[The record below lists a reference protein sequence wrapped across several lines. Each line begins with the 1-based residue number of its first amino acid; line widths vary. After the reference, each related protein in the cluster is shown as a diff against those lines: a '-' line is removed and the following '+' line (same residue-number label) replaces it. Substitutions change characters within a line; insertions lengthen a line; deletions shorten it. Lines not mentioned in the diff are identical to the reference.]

1 MLLPLCQHPKTFCD
15 LKLIF
20 RSYFTIFIQLK
31 NQFAEVFEG
40 SLPIFLGKKSVT
52 IKYKFH
58 HMVISNFKPFKGQHC
73 ETTATGSLLLQ
84 MGINLSEP
92 MLFGIGEGL
101 SYIFWNMKIMD
112 FPFIGGRVKPDVL
125 TENICRNLNL
135 KLVVQE
141 TSSVKKAWE
150 NVKSLLDAEKAVGL
164 KLDSFYLDYFT
175 NKFHFAGHYVA
186 MYGYDEQW
194 AYLIDTAQQGSNVK
208 ASLKNL
214 AQARNEKGPMS
225 SRNRSYVINNE
236 TQNPE
241 LNEVVKTAIRNN
253 TEAYLNPPIKNIS
266 YKGIAKTATEIQKWF
281 KTSKDVTADFQT
293 TALLM
298 ERAGTGGSIF
308 RNLYRDFLKES
319 YELLQLDGLKEAY
332 SDFAE
337 IAKLWKQV
345 SDLFYEA
352 GSTHDQDPIN
362 RASEVLL
369 ELAERERQA
378 MANLHAAIS

>member
-1 MLLPLCQHPKTFCD
+1 
-15 LKLIF
+15 
-20 RSYFTIFIQLK
+20 
-31 NQFAEVFEG
+31 
-40 SLPIFLGKKSVT
+40 
-52 IKYKFH
+52 
-58 HMVISNFKPFKGQHC
+58 
-73 ETTATGSLLLQ
+73 
-84 MGINLSEP
+84 
-92 MLFGIGEGL
+92 
-101 SYIFWNMKIMD
+101 
-112 FPFIGGRVKPDVL
+112 
-125 TENICRNLNL
+125 
-135 KLVVQE
+135 
-141 TSSVKKAWE
+141 
-150 NVKSLLDAEKAVGL
+150 
-164 KLDSFYLDYFT
+164 
-175 NKFHFAGHYVA
+175 
-186 MYGYDEQW
+186 
-194 AYLIDTAQQGSNVK
+194 
-208 ASLKNL
+208 
-214 AQARNEKGPMS
+214 
-225 SRNRSYVINNE
+225 VINNE

-293 TALLM
+293 TAILM

-378 MANLHAAIS
+378 MENLHAAIS